1 MEAIA
6 PLLTSPPALTR
17 SSRKRSFDNSD
28 KEDPSHG
35 DPDHDDSASDL
46 DVSGALNGL
55 GYLSHHH
62 HLVLGQDAGPKVK

>member
-1 MEAIA
+1 MKAIA
-6 PLLTSPPALTR
+6 PLLTSPSALIR
-17 SSRKRSFDNSD
+17 SSRKRSFDVSD

-46 DVSGALNGL
+46 DVSDALNGL

-62 HLVLGQDAGPKVK
+62 HLVLGQNADPKVK

>member
-6 PLLTSPPALTR
+6 PLLTSSPASIR

-35 DPDHDDSASDL
+35 DPDDSASDL

-62 HLVLGQDAGPKVK
+62 HLVLGQDVGPKVK